1 MYVITMKVTMMLFL
15 ASDVHQ
21 EIRPSS
27 IDHQTQLQNSEE
39 CSEYNMITAWYSGV
53 TLANLTL
60 PSPDRTEGAKTSQR
74 RTTLLPQR

>member
-1 MYVITMKVTMMLFL
+1 MYVITMRVTMMLFL

-39 CSEYNMITAWYSGV
+39 CSEYNMITAMVFWSNVGKS
-53 TLANLTL
+53 N
-60 PSPDRTEGAKTSQR
+60 PPKSR
-74 RTTLLPQR
+74 